1 MDILKSS
8 TLRTRRYRERLKAKG
23 EQNKRDLAKER
34 EAKRHKSAL
43 SKGFASWD
51 EYQAFKAQTK
61 KPKQLPKKRVTGHD
75 GVCWLWERPGLS
87 AAEKFAKRYSLDQQ
101 FAENQ
106 RLRSIVQKTKK
117 RIELGVAVCWLW
129 QKPGLTELQRHHV
142 RKKLDMDYAAAS
154 RIKNQCR
161 QLSADLRAAIKMKS
175 GSRASFRNLGYT
187 AAQLRQHIERQFVDG
202 MTWDAFN
209 QGDIHIDHIIPKAA
223 FDLSDFE
230 QWRKCWCMS
239 NLRPL
244 WAKDNVSKGAELMF
258 LV

>member
-75 GVCWLWERPGLS
+75 GVCW
-87 AAEKFAKRYSLDQQ
+87 
-101 FAENQ
+101 
-106 RLRSIVQKTKK
+106 
-117 RIELGVAVCWLW
+117 
-129 QKPGLTELQRHHV
+129 
-142 RKKLDMDYAAAS
+142 
-154 RIKNQCR
+154 
-161 QLSADLRAAIKMKS
+161 
-175 GSRASFRNLGYT
+175 
-187 AAQLRQHIERQFVDG
+187 
-202 MTWDAFN
+202 
-209 QGDIHIDHIIPKAA
+209 
-223 FDLSDFE
+223 
-230 QWRKCWCMS
+230 CMS